1 MLAPRIVVRGIWWRI
16 VRGGGDPMLWTL
28 EAADGRWQ
36 AAAVVRGFYLADSED
51 SAWAEWYRHTA
62 ELGAPPASR
71 LPRDTWR
78 ISVDVTD
85 VADLGTAARLR
96 EHGIADLQ
104 PTRRQWPATQRIGA
118 TYVRAGYRGLLA
130 PSAAHIGGKV
140 LVIFRPDREMAGL
153 TAIAPPNE
161 YNALPALPIGL
172 RT

>member
-1 MLAPRIVVRGIWWRI
+1 MGGVVS
-16 VRGGGDPMLWTL
+16 TH
-28 EAADGRWQ
+28 GR
-36 AAAVVRGFYLADSED
+36 AR
-51 SAWAEWYRHTA
+51 
-62 ELGAPPASR
+62 APPASR

-96 EHGIADLQ
+96 EHGIAELS

-118 TYVRAGYRGLLA
+118 TYVRAGYHGLLA

-140 LVIFRPDREMAGL
+140 LVIFRLDREMAGL
-153 TAIAPPNE
+153 SAIEPPNE
-161 YNALPALPIGL
+161 YVALPALPTGL